1 MASTTSLLTGL
12 SGLVA
17 NSRRLDVIGNNISNV
32 NTTAFKS
39 NRMHFAPA
47 FSRNISLG
55 TAPGANTGGTNPAQ
69 VGLGVTVAGTQ
80 RNFATGPINPT
91 GIPTDLAIDG
101 DGFFVVQRAGREFY
115 TRAGAFQL
123 NSANEMVTIS
133 GERVRGYAIDDNF
146 TLVTGA
152 ATDISIPLG
161 SLTIAEATENVNFAG
176 NLNASG
182 PLPTTGSITAFD
194 QVWQTTAAVP
204 LTGASTLGALED
216 PNNPGNPLFPGAG
229 GPFTLTLTGAQ
240 KGDKTLPDTTLTID
254 PAVTTVQDFLDFL
267 NDSFGINPGVV
278 NPDGSTSG
286 AQIDAAGVVSIVG
299 NTGTFNTIQLQA
311 GDIRI
316 EDNAGAVVV
325 NPFTITTSVE
335 SDGESIR
342 TTFIAYDSLGTPLE
356 VDLTMVLDSTDD
368 TGTFWTY
375 YIESPDHID
384 PLSPSRLVS
393 TGTIMF
399 DNFGRLQTTSPIGVS
414 LGRDQ
419 TGALDPLVF
428 TLTLDSGSDTVTAL
442 TDTADQSAIAAVN
455 QDGSPLGIL
464 DSFSV
469 GEDGVITGGFS
480 NGLTRTIG
488 QIIVATFTNPEGL
501 IDAGNNLFAVGPN
514 SGTALITTPGNF
526 GTGRMIGGALEQSN
540 VDLGQEFINLVLTQT
555 GYSAATRV
563 IQTTDELIQQLLVLG
578 R

>member
-55 TAPGANTGGTNPAQ
+55 TAPGATTGGTNPAQ

-101 DGFFVVQRAGREFY
+101 NGFFVVQRGGREFY

-123 NSANEMVTIS
+123 NSNNEMVTIS

-146 TLVTGA
+146 TLVTGQA
-152 ATDISIPLG
+152 QDIGIPLG

-182 PLPTTGSITAFD
+182 PLSTTGSISAFD
-194 QVWQTTAAVP
+194 QVWQTIAAVP
-204 LTGASTLGALED
+204 LTAASTFGAVD
-216 PNNPGNPLFPGAG
+216 NPNNTGNALFPGAG
-229 GPFTLTLTGAQ
+229 PYAITFTGAQ
-240 KGDKTLPDTTLTID
+240 KGDKTLPDQTFDID
-254 PAVTTVQDFLDFL
+254 PATTTIGDFLTFI
-267 NDSFGINPGVV
+267 NNFFGIDPGVT

-286 AQIDAAGVVSIVG
+286 AQIDAAGIISIVG
-299 NTGTFNTIQLQA
+299 NTGSFNTIQLES

-316 EDNAGAVVV
+316 TDSVGAPVS
-325 NPFTITTSVE
+325 NPFTVTTATVA
-335 SDGESIR
+335 DGESIR
-342 TTFIAYDSLGTPLE
+342 TTFIVYDSLGTPLE
-356 VDLTMVLDSTDD
+356 VDLTAVLDSTDD
-368 TGTFWTY
+368 NGTTWRY
-375 YIESPDHID
+375 YVESPEHID
-384 PLSPSRLVS
+384 PLNPSRLVS
-393 TGTIMF
+393 TGTIQF
-399 DNFGRLQTTSPIGVS
+399 DNFGRLLTSTPISVT

-428 TLTLDSGSDTVTAL
+428 TLTLSDGADSVTAL
-442 TDTADQSAIAAVN
+442 TDTSGRSQIAAVN
-455 QDGSPLGIL
+455 QDGSPLGVL

-501 IDAGNNLFAVGPN
+501 IDAGNNLFSVGPN
-514 SGTALITTPGNF
+514 SGTALVTTPGNF
-526 GTGRMIGGALEQSN
+526 GTGRMVGGALEQSN

-563 IQTTDELIQQLLVLG
+563 IQTTDQLIQQLLVIG